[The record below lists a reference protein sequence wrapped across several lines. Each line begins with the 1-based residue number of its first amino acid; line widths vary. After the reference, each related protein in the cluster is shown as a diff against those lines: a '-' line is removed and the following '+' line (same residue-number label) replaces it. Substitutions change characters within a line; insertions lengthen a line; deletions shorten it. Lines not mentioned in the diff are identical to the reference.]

1 MKSADI
7 NLRHLRAFIAVAE
20 SGGVSQA
27 AKAIYRAQSAISRS
41 IHELEAMLG
50 VELFER
56 KASGMLPTAFGQA
69 LLYRALRAANEFK
82 LARENMAARIRKAN
96 GSLNAPVF
104 DLLVNQDRLQI
115 FIALAE
121 LRHMQTVANLLGIT
135 QPAVSAA
142 IGELEASLGI
152 ALFLRTA
159 KGLVIN
165 GSGEMLVL
173 RAKLALAE
181 LRHVEGDIAALRGNT
196 QGHVTVGADPLSR
209 ALILPRA
216 IARVLIRHPQVRIST
231 VDAGTEGLAAQLRAG
246 DLDFVLGARGPSAGA
261 GSGPTYTAP
270 DMIDLPLMTD
280 KMSVFVRNGHPL
292 TRLPKVALD
301 DLMRAEWIVPAKLT
315 SERMLFD
322 QAFIDMSGGLP
333 KSPIETGDMGIL
345 RGLLLDSDLI
355 TAISPQE
362 LDLEL
367 RLGVL
372 QMLDFAFEKSERVIV
387 LTQRAKSRPSPG
399 AAALIG
405 TIREVVGEMLGA
417 GASGM
422 PNMP

>member
-1 MKSADI
+1 MITDI

-41 IHELEAMLG
+41 IHELESALG

-69 LLYRALRAANEFK
+69 LLYRGHRAANEFRQARDS
-82 LARENMAARIRKAN
+82 LATRIRKA
-96 GSLNAPVF
+96 GGALNAPVF
-104 DLLVNQDRLQI
+104 DLLFNRDRLQI

-121 LRHMQTVANLLGIT
+121 SRHMQTVANLLGVT

-152 ALFLRTA
+152 PLFLRTA
-159 KGLVIN
+159 KGLVVN
-165 GSGEMLVL
+165 ESGEILLL

-181 LRHVEGDIAALRGNT
+181 LRHVEGDIAALRGQT

-216 IARVLIRHPQVRIST
+216 IARVLERHPQVRIST
-231 VDAGTEGLAAQLRAG
+231 IDAGIEGLAAQLRAG
-246 DLDFVLGARGPSAGA
+246 DLDFVLGTRPP
-261 GSGPTYTAP
+261 GSGPGPAGHTAP
-270 DMIDLPLMTD
+270 DMVHLPLMTD
-280 KMSVFVRNGHPL
+280 KMSVFVRNDHPL
-292 TRLPKVALD
+292 TRLPKVTPG
-301 DLMRAEWIVPAKLT
+301 DLMRAEWILPARLT

-322 QAFIDMSGGLP
+322 QAFIEMSGSLP
-333 KSPIETGDMGIL
+333 KGAIETGDMGIL

-355 TAISPQE
+355 TAISRQQ
-362 LDLEL
+362 LDLEH
-367 RLGVL
+367 RLGIL
-372 QMLDFAFEKSERVIV
+372 RMLDFEFDKSERVIV
-387 LTQRAKSRPSPG
+387 LTQRAKSRPSSG
-399 AAALIG
+399 SAALMAA
-405 TIREVVGEMLGA
+405 IREVASEMA
-417 GASGM
+417 GI
-422 PNMP
+422 

>member
-1 MKSADI
+1 
-7 NLRHLRAFIAVAE
+7 
-20 SGGVSQA
+20 
-27 AKAIYRAQSAISRS
+27 
-41 IHELEAMLG
+41 
-50 VELFER
+50 
-56 KASGMLPTAFGQA
+56 
-69 LLYRALRAANEFK
+69 
-82 LARENMAARIRKAN
+82 
-96 GSLNAPVF
+96 
-104 DLLVNQDRLQI
+104 
-115 FIALAE
+115 
-121 LRHMQTVANLLGIT
+121 MQTVANQLGIS

-152 ALFLRTA
+152 PLFMRTA

-165 GSGEMLVL
+165 ESGEMLVL
-173 RAKLALAE
+173 RAKRALAE

-216 IARVLIRHPQVRIST
+216 IARVLTRYPQVRIST

-246 DLDFVLGARGPSAGA
+246 DLDFVLGARGAS
-261 GSGPTYTAP
+261 SGPGNTAP
-270 DMIDLPLMTD
+270 DMTDLPLMTD

-292 TRLPKVALD
+292 TRLPKVSLD
-301 DLMRAEWIVPAKLT
+301 DLMRAEWILPARLT

-322 QAFIDMSGGLP
+322 QAFIDMSGTLP

-345 RGLLLDSDLI
+345 RGLLLDSDLV

-372 QMLDFAFEKSERVIV
+372 QMLDFEFEKSERVIV

-399 AAALIG
+399 GAALMAAIQ
-405 TIREVVGEMLGA
+405 EVVREMPGA
-417 GASGM
+417 RASAM
-422 PNMP
+422 PNLP